1 MGSRY
6 RGAVVD
12 HDRDWAAGVDIDV
25 PSAARMYDY
34 YLGGSHNFAADRAAA
49 DAVIAALPSTRR
61 IAIANRMF
69 LGRAVRYLVSVGI
82 RQFLDIGSGI
92 PTAGNVHEVAQRLD
106 PGARVA
112 YVDIDPVAIAHSRRL
127 LAGNPY
133 AVAVGGSVLE
143 PDGILAEP
151 RIRALIDFA
160 EPVGLL
166 LVSVLHFIPDAD
178 DPHAAVARLRA
189 GLAPGS
195 HVVLSHGLLAGF
207 EAGQAEAV
215 RDVYRSTRT
224 PAVLRPRPE
233 IERFFDGYELVAPGL
248 VEMADWGP
256 GGNDATDREPTGFL
270 GGAGRKA

>member
-1 MGSRY
+1 V
-6 RGAVVD
+6 APVVD
-12 HDRDWAAGVDIDV
+12 QDRDWAAGVDIDV

-49 DAVIAALPSTRR
+49 DAVITALPSTRR

-69 LGRAVRYLVSVGI
+69 LGRVVRYLLSLGI

-92 PTAGNVHEVAQRLD
+92 PTAGNVHEVAQRVD

-112 YVDIDPVAIAHSRRL
+112 YVDIDPVAIAHSQRL

-133 AVAVGGSVLE
+133 AVAVGGSLLDPGE
-143 PDGILAEP
+143 ILADRRVRE
-151 RIRALIDFA
+151 LIDFA

-178 DPHAAVARLRA
+178 DPHAAVARLSA

-195 HVVLSHGLLAGF
+195 YVALSHGLLAGF
-207 EAGQAEAV
+207 EAGQAAAV

-233 IERFFDGYELVAPGL
+233 IERFFAGYDVVAPGL
-248 VEMADWGP
+248 VDMADWGP
-256 GGNDATDREPTGFL
+256 GGNDASDREPTGFL
-270 GGAGRKA
+270 GGAGRRI